1 MIIAYS
7 KPITPNPQIEN
18 YTIKALQSG
27 YSYDA
32 VRDVLKQHFP
42 EDVIDHHFHKLRR
55 NNIKPVIRFHKPV
68 EREIYN
74 KEHYLSQLK
83 TYVENQRHN
92 GFKDKNI
99 KKVLLTNGYPKSLV
113 EEVFENA

>member
-1 MIIAYS
+1 VD
-7 KPITPNPQIEN
+7 NPQIET

-32 VRDVLKQHFP
+32 IRHVLKQHFP
-42 EDVIDHHFHKLRR
+42 QNVIDHHFHKLRR
-55 NNIKPVIRFHKPV
+55 HNIKPLIRFHKPV
-68 EREIYN
+68 EREIPN
-74 KEHYLSQLK
+74 KERYINQLK
-83 TYVENQRHN
+83 RYIENQRNN